1 MFATRQFNQG
11 DAASPPPTGLRSAPV
26 TYRGQE
32 MQRMDGTSAPSG
44 SMSHRPNRAA
54 NQEGDLP
61 PASQIRIVESR
72 YPVVNATN
80 PSGAPVFMHD
90 IKPSFA
96 PRPPGATS
104 FRRPKKKNTESNAM
118 QDLKEKITALIMLII
133 ETFKL
138 LMACLLSLFVPQMC
152 GATLCTMEENTTNLT
167 DFNVVVLAF
176 NCATFVWLLLL
187 NVAIFIREGWAVEYL
202 DADKQIGDDAL
213 PETLEKF
220 PKFRQMLRV
229 QNRRV
234 FIMGALGFLLLCAN
248 IALSVILISEYYGGF
263 RSITVLVT
271 NIMLV
276 ANKLF
281 KTCTYSYK
289 CYKSNQA
296 LSLVLLEP
304 VSFNAIDPDHE
315 NDSQEF

>member
-11 DAASPPPTGLRSAPV
+11 DAASPPPAGLRSAPT

-32 MQRMDGTSAPSG
+32 MTSTPSG
-44 SMSHRPNRAA
+44 SMSHRPNRPA
-54 NQEGDLP
+54 NQDGDLP
-61 PASQIRIVESR
+61 PASHIRIVESR

-80 PSGAPVFMHD
+80 SSNAPVFMQD

-96 PRPPGATS
+96 QKPPGAVS

-118 QDLKEKITALIMLII
+118 QDLKEKVTALIMLII

-152 GATLCTMEENTTNLT
+152 GDNLCSMEDNTTDLS
-167 DFNVVVLAF
+167 DFNIVVLAF
-176 NCATFVWLLLL
+176 NCGTFVWLLLL
-187 NVAIFIREGWAVEYL
+187 NIAIFLREGWAVEYL

-220 PKFRQMLRV
+220 PKFRQMLKV
-229 QNRRV
+229 HNRRV
-234 FIMGALGFLLLCAN
+234 FLLGALGFLLLCAN
-248 IALSVILISEYYGGF
+248 IALSVILIAQYYAGF

-276 ANKLF
+276 TNKLF

-296 LSLVLLEP
+296 MSLVLLEP

-315 NDSQEF
+315 NDPQSY